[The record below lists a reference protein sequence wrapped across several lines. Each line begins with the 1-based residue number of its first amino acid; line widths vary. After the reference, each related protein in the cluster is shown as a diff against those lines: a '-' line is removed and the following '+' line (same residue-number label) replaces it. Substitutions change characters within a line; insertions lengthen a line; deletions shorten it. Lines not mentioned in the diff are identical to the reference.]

1 MLVED
6 AINPLKDI
14 FFQSMIYLQAIMT
27 PINKITLPVSL
38 QLGRSSSERTAYSIL
53 IKPKYDSLI
62 QKKDVLRGIEHIM
75 MTIAR
80 LNFLYTEGIRFCE
93 VPCSFYFFYI
103 VFGYVPVIR
112 ILKTESGGIWS
123 YDFFLL

>member
-1 MLVED
+1 MKKPRFVTAKITHDTNRFVEKWMLVEY

-62 QKKDVLRGIEHIM
+62 QKKM
-75 MTIAR
+75 
-80 LNFLYTEGIRFCE
+80 C
-93 VPCSFYFFYI
+93 
-103 VFGYVPVIR
+103 
-112 ILKTESGGIWS
+112 SGG
-123 YDFFLL
+123 